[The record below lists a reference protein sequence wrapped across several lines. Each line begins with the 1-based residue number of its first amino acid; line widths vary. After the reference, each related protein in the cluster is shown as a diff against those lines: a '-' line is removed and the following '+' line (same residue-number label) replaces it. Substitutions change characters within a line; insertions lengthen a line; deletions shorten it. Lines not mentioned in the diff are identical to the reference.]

1 MDNEKVGFVPIIHLS
16 DGDSFTGSFY
26 ETYEE
31 AELNSDIMDIEN
43 DMATGAE
50 ILHLKNPLE
59 YPDEDYT
66 SVDYVEIEEMTYGEY
81 LMKQSIKQTTGTST
95 SYSSSQNILLEL
107 FIEKQ
112 TYPKED
118 TSTTTETQTHDQQQ
132 RMSDVSRP
140 PLLKKS
146 IIKKRKIN
154 QKSG

>member
-16 DGDSFTGSFY
+16 DGNSFTGSFY

-81 LMKQSIKQTTGTST
+81 LMK
-95 SYSSSQNILLEL
+95 
-107 FIEKQ
+107 
-112 TYPKED
+112 
-118 TSTTTETQTHDQQQ
+118 
-132 RMSDVSRP
+132 
-140 PLLKKS
+140 
-146 IIKKRKIN
+146 
-154 QKSG
+154 